1 MIINKPVMT
10 PVSSPLPSLLHL
22 LPHPTLSMKYF
33 RLQNFI
39 DFFRWIVGR
48 ITVWYECLSECE
60 CTFEIDEEDC
70 PTQPGRS
77 YYRYFIPILPR
88 LIFSLNSFIAFHS
101 SPFLFLSLPLL
112 SLFLIFI
119 LLFLFFPDFPS
130 YCCISP
136 QPVFCSP
143 LSFLPFLSCS
153 PLLFPHPFS
162 SPSPLTLLPF
172 HS

>member
-1 MIINKPVMT
+1 MT

-22 LPHPTLSMKYF
+22 LPHPTLSMKYL

-77 YYRYFIPILPR
+77 YYRYFIPIHPR
-88 LIFSLNSFIAFHS
+88 LIFSLNSLISFNS
-101 SPFLFLSLPLL
+101 SPFLYLSFPLL
-112 SLFLIFI
+112 SLFYS
-119 LLFLFFPDFPS
+119 FLFFSLSSLIFPVFPS
-130 YCCISP
+130 YFRISP
-136 QPVFCSP
+136 HPVFCSP
-143 LSFLPFLSCS
+143 PSFRPFLSCS
-153 PLLFPHPFS
+153 PLLFPHPFCC
-162 SPSPLTLLPF
+162 PSPLSLLPF
-172 HS
+172 HF